1 MLDWIDELKLLYRDI
16 SLLGRDYFIIKFTGI
31 KESFDWL
38 RLGRII
44 MVLIFTVAVIIIVSV
59 LLPLAYQT
67 AWTGFGEQLLTTGE
81 IQPARTLW
89 DWMELILIP
98 LVLAVTIFLLNRSSR
113 ISEQRIETEHQR
125 EEALRVYL
133 DQVAELLLRM
143 DTDNSNNAAIA
154 GVIRAHTLAVLK
166 RLDGIRKSIILKFL
180 YEAGLISG
188 DNPVLSLER
197 ADLTGVI
204 IEASS
209 FLHEINLRG
218 ANLDKAKLQWSRIY
232 GGSLSSTSLRRTDLR
247 SSVLSKSVLEYVLLD
262 DSNLYMANLS
272 ETRLGKAQFRNAYL
286 AMANLENA
294 IIPRA
299 CFNGA
304 TLRKAN
310 LRGAILEG
318 CDFIKANLTNADLR
332 NSTLKKA
339 NLSHAHLN
347 GADLSGAD
355 LTNAIVSKKQLRKAK
370 SLQGAKLDGTIDR
383 LGSPQMDL

>member
-1 MLDWIDELKLLYRDI
+1 MRDLIDEIKLLLRNI
-16 SLLGRDYFIIKFTGI
+16 KILGRDYFIIKFAGV
-31 KESFDWL
+31 KESFGWS
-38 RLGRII
+38 RLGRIMI
-44 MVLIFTVAVIIIVSV
+44 VLMLIVTIIVVLSV
-59 LLPLAYQT
+59 LLPKAYQT
-67 AWTGFGEQLLTTGE
+67 AWTGFGEDLLSTGE

-125 EEALRVYL
+125 EEALRAYL

-166 RLDGIRKSIILKFL
+166 RLDGIRKSIILQFL

-188 DNPVLSLER
+188 DNPVLNLER

-209 FLHEINLRG
+209 LHEINLRG

-332 NSTLKKA
+332 NSTLTEA
-339 NLSHAHLN
+339 NLSHARLN

-383 LGSPQMDL
+383 LGPPQMDL